1 MNDTEPYE
9 VDGTQISWVQPGE
22 ATRYLGKMFGPWG
35 WMTVPNL
42 KRQMDEWS
50 RSVAAKAFPGA
61 GNPEIPSYLR
71 LKARILHSR
80 PSLSMLKAQTPRLGS
95 HQKPPASARAADQCH
110 VVRLNKKRWTASKML
125 CET

>member
-50 RSVAAKAFPGA
+50 RSVAAAPLKPFQA
-61 GNPEIPSYLR
+61 PEIRRYR
-71 LKARILHSR
+71 L
-80 PSLSMLKAQTPRLGS
+80 TLG
-95 HQKPPASARAADQCH
+95 
-110 VVRLNKKRWTASKML
+110 
-125 CET
+125 